1 MAMFEEFYS
10 FVRPPFGRD
19 LQVSELFLTESHK
32 EMLARMQYAAERR
45 QFALCTGRRE
55 IYHGSTPRFK
65 TELCQVCCALH
76 HRFGSDTTQLLL
88 RSLAPTWPHPQVL
101 PRGCQAPA

>member
-45 QFALCTGRRE
+45 QFALCTGE
-55 IYHGSTPRFK
+55 VGAGKSTMAR
-65 TELCQVCCALH
+65 
-76 HRFGSDTTQLLL
+76 LLDSKL
-88 RSLAPTWPHPQVL
+88 
-101 PRGCQAPA
+101 